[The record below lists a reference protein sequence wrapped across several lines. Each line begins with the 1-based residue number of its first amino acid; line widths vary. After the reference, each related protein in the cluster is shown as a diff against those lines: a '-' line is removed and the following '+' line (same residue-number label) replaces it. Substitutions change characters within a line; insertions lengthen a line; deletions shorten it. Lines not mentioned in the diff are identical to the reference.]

1 MSSNN
6 QEDDNC
12 PSLLDTLGFL
22 KFPQNTPIDFT
33 DNTSTNASTIT
44 PKSFSQSGG
53 THQKKSSLNTKINLI
68 ESDSDDS
75 SDSDSDS
82 DNNSDNN
89 SKNNSDSNS
98 DNNSDSDTE
107 SDDTNSN
114 SDSDSDNSDSD
125 SGNSDTDSD
134 NSDTDSECDSEESII
149 SDSSKTNKLLSNLS
163 LKNSKNIKKQE
174 KRSIMYKH
182 VL

>member
-33 DNTSTNASTIT
+33 DNTSTIT

-82 DNNSDNN
+82 DNNSD

-98 DNNSDSDTE
+98 DFSMETVPTSTGWPL
-107 SDDTNSN
+107 SCFSR
-114 SDSDSDNSDSD
+114 
-125 SGNSDTDSD
+125 
-134 NSDTDSECDSEESII
+134 I
-149 SDSSKTNKLLSNLS
+149 SLA
-163 LKNSKNIKKQE
+163 
-174 KRSIMYKH
+174 MA
-182 VL
+182 